1 MSILTKVFIVLQLVF
16 SIVVAV
22 MVVMTY
28 GPVQKY
34 KQQIA
39 VEHQARL
46 AATAEIA
53 KSANDRDATLALLE
67 KVKADL
73 QTRVDAAQKAAD
85 TARADAVTKQG
96 QVDLLQ
102 AGVDGSIS
110 NVSRLTS
117 TNAAQKD
124 QIATLLTE
132 LTAMRAD
139 YNRLV
144 PQNAE
149 LNRKNSELANQID
162 AAQKAIRT
170 LQEELATNQAKSE
183 APKAG
188 AATPGAGAAV
198 AALSAGTP
206 TSIQINGKVQK
217 VEDLNG
223 KTFVTLSLGSR
234 DGVAIGNRFLV
245 YRDNTYVGDVV
256 IQRVTPDQTVGVVTV
271 SKSAPKA
278 SDLVIS
284 GGGL

>member
-22 MVVMTY
+22 MVVMVS
-28 GPVQKY
+28 GPVQQY
-34 KQQIA
+34 KQQVTNA
-39 VEHQARL
+39 QSGRL
-46 AATAEIA
+46 AAQAETLVYQ
-53 KSANDRDATLALLE
+53 NDAATVRSTLNT
-67 KVKADL
+67 VKADS
-73 QTRVDAAQKAAD
+73 QAHVDAAQKAAD
-85 TARADAVTKQG
+85 QARADLVTKQG
-96 QVDLLQ
+96 RLDVLEAQVDEF
-102 AGVDGSIS
+102 
-110 NVSRLTS
+110 NKNMTRLTS

-132 LTAMRAD
+132 LTTMRAD
-139 YNRLV
+139 YNRV
-144 PQNAE
+144 IPQNAE
-149 LNRKNSELANQID
+149 LNRKASELANQLD

-170 LQEELATNQAKSE
+170 LQEELATSQAKPE

-188 AATPGAGAAV
+188 ATAAGTGTAV
-198 AALSAGTP
+198 AQLSVGTP
-206 TSIQINGKVQK
+206 TSIQINGKVQS
-217 VEDLNG
+217 VETLNG

-256 IQRVTPDQTVGVVTV
+256 IQRVTPDQTVGVVTI
-271 SKSAPKA
+271 SKSAVKE